1 MTAAPQ
7 PSLHDLIIRVVRSRE
22 ITLPVFNPIAL
33 RLQHALGRDDVQIA
47 DIELMIVEDQALASQ
62 ILRVANAAFY
72 QGLQPVT
79 TVRKAIIRLG
89 MQKVANLA
97 MVAAQQQIYQKT
109 SSAFQKYQE
118 KLWRH
123 AFASAMGSRWIAERC
138 GFRAT
143 AENAFLAGLL
153 HNIGQLV
160 LLKIIADLYATG
172 FIPAN
177 LPQTVIAEVLNGA
190 MHTEQG
196 HLIAKKW
203 NLPDEYCVVVRDHHQ
218 EPFDLNNV
226 LLLFVRLVDYACEKI
241 GVGLR
246 SDPQIALAATPE
258 AQVLGLGEIALAELE
273 ILLEDSVVMAGQV

>member
-1 MTAAPQ
+1 MTTAQ
-7 PSLHDLIIRVVRSRE
+7 QSLHDLIVEVVNSRE
-22 ITLPVFNPIAL
+22 VTLPVFNPIAL
-33 RLQHALGRDDVQIA
+33 RLQQILNRDDTQIA
-47 DIELMIVEDQALASQ
+47 DIELMIAEDQALASQ
-62 ILRVANAAFY
+62 VLRVANAAFY

-109 SSAFQKYQE
+109 SNSFQKYQE

-138 GFRAT
+138 GFRAM

-153 HNIGQLV
+153 HNIGQLA
-160 LLKIIADLYATG
+160 LLKIIADLYAAG
-172 FIPAN
+172 FVPAN
-177 LPQTVIAEVLNGA
+177 LPQAVIAEILNGV

-196 HLIAKKW
+196 HLIVRKW
-203 NLPDEYCVVVRDHHQ
+203 NLPEEYCIVVRDHHK
-218 EPFDLNNV
+218 EPYDPSNT

-241 GVGLR
+241 GVGLHGD
-246 SDPQIALAATPE
+246 SQILLAATPE
-258 AQVLGLGEIALAELE
+258 AQALGLGEITLAELE
-273 ILLEDSVVMAGQV
+273 ILLEDSVVMAGKV